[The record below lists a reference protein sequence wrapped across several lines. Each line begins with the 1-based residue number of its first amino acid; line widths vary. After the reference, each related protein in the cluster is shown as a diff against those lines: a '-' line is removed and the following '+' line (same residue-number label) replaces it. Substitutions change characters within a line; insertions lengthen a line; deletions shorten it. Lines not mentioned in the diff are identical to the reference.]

1 VFLKHAERTKCL
13 LLVADVSG
21 FQLSPSHRPFDCFH
35 TIQILLK
42 EVELFNPT
50 MLKKPLVLA
59 INKIDLP
66 NSTDLIEETIEKLQN
81 YEGNY
86 LTKFFSI
93 LKTNL

>member
-1 VFLKHAERTKCL
+1 LF
-13 LLVADVSG
+13 
-21 FQLSPSHRPFDCFH
+21 SHH
-35 TIQILLK
+35 TDTPKGLDQSQAFFFIYFVLK